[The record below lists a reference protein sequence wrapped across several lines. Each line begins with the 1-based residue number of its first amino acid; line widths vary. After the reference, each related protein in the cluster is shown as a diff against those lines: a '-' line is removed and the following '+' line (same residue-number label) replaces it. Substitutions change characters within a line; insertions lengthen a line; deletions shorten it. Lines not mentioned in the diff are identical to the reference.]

1 MFSFLLSYKLAGS
14 RAAFGARPA
23 GSYRG
28 RFIYMDVSMG
38 LSL

>member
-1 MFSFLLSYKLAGS
+1 MFSFLLSYKPAGS
-14 RAAFGARPA
+14 RAAFGAR
-23 GSYRG
+23 YRG